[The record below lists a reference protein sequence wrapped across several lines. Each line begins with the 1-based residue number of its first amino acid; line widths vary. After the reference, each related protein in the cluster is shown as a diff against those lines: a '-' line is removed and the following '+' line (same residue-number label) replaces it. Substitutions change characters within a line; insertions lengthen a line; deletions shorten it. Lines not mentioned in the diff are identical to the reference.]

1 MVQTALS
8 FWLGKGMQ
16 PCRKLPLSVRLKAE
30 LKTDQQSV
38 GETAPLQSLKIGS
51 GAAE

>member
-38 GETAPLQSLKIGS
+38 GETAPVANFQKR
-51 GAAE
+51 GA